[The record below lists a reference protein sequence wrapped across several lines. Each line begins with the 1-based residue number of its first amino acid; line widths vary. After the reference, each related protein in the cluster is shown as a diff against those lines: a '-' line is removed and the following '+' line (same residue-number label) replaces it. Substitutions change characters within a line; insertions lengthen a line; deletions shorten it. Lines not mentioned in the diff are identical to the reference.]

1 METPPS
7 VAETVKDFIIKSDKN
22 KEFILNLKIIES
34 NLEISIT
41 SINEIPNILYRKK
54 YSLEQVILVNKYFSL
69 CQNINEAYQVII
81 DKLDSK
87 SYELKELIDSVSL
100 TIISNDKLCGNY
112 IFDIPLNKKTERED
126 INDIYELIKKLKSE
140 NIELSKEN
148 KEIKENYKNEIK
160 LLKEELEKLKK
171 ENLLIKNTSNQNYE
185 NFKKLLNEYKKD
197 FDNLKQFGF
206 PSHHKNPKNNCGNS
220 SVQFFQTH
228 ESYEGSEK
236 DWAHYIV
243 LNHGN
248 GNDYYQVVIRF
259 PFYSGHVQIGHR
271 ESNSWKGWK
280 NLINGY

>member
-87 SYELKELIDSVSL
+87 SYELKELINSASL

-126 INDIYELIKKLKSE
+126 INEIYELIKKLKSE

-185 NFKKLLNEYKKD
+185 NFKKLLNEFKK
-197 FDNLKQFGF
+197 
-206 PSHHKNPKNNCGNS
+206 
-220 SVQFFQTH
+220 T
-228 ESYEGSEK
+228 
-236 DWAHYIV
+236 
-243 LNHGN
+243 
-248 GNDYYQVVIRF
+248 
-259 PFYSGHVQIGHR
+259 
-271 ESNSWKGWK
+271 
-280 NLINGY
+280 LII